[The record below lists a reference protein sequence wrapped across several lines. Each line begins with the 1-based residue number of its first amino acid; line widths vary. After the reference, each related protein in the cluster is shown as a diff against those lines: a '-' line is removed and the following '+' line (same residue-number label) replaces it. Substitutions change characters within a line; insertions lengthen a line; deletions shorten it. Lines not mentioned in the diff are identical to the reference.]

1 MDDIKATTT
10 TINPGGYVSGS
21 LHVPGDKSISH
32 RYAILAALAE
42 GESELQGYAPGAD
55 CDSTLRCLR
64 QLGVPL
70 ESSTDSPTD
79 QGGTITIAGSGLKGF
94 TSVNSSLNAGNSGT
108 TMRLMA
114 GVLAA
119 HSFTTT
125 VTGDRSLSRRPMQ
138 RIVAPLQAMGAQVE
152 THNGCPPLTITGRS
166 LEAIDYTPPMASAQ
180 VKSAILLAGLQAN
193 GTTWIREPVQTRD
206 HTERALPI
214 FGVNLVREGQA
225 VGIVGGQHLV
235 ATTLDIPGDF
245 SSAAFWFV
253 AAAALPRSVIQV
265 SHVGLNPTRTRL
277 LDVLQGIGAHV
288 VIEPVETTSPEPYG
302 TVTVSHAELHP
313 IIVKGT
319 DVPALIDE
327 LPALAALGLHG
338 QGFRLNGAT
347 ELRTKESDRIAVLV
361 SGLRHM
367 GAEVDEFSDG
377 FEVYAQDPPSGGI
390 VDAAGDHRMAM
401 AFAIAALGLTGPTMI
416 KNSDV
421 VNVSYPGFFDT
432 LNLLRHR

>member
-10 TINPGGYVSGS
+10 TIDPGGYVSGN

-64 QLGVPL
+64 QLGISL
-70 ESSTDSPTD
+70 ESSTDSPTA
-79 QGGTITIAGSGLKGF
+79 QGATITIAGSGLKGF
-94 TSVNSSLNAGNSGT
+94 ASVNGSLDAGNSGT

-114 GVLAA
+114 GALAA

-125 VTGDRSLSRRPMQ
+125 VTGDQSLSRRPMQ

-152 THNGCPPLTITGRS
+152 THKGCPPLTITGRS

-193 GTTWIREPVQTRD
+193 GTTWIKEPVQTRD

-225 VGIVGGQHLV
+225 VGIVGGQQLV
-235 ATTLDIPGDF
+235 AASLAIPGDF

-253 AAAALPRSVIQV
+253 AAAALPGSVIQV

-277 LDVLQGIGAHV
+277 LDVLQGVGARV
-288 VIEPVETTSPEPYG
+288 AIEPAETTSPEPYG

-338 QGFRLNGAT
+338 QGFRLNGAS
-347 ELRTKESDRIAVLV
+347 ELRTKESDRIEVLV

-367 GAEVDEFSDG
+367 GAKVDEFPDG